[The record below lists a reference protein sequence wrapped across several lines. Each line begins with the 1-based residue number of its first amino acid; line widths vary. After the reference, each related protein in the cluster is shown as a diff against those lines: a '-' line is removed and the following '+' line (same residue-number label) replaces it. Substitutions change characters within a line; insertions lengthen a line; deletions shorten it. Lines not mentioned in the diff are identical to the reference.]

1 MRFEN
6 ILAVI
11 DPTTDNQRALHRAI
25 RIASATGARVHAYLC
40 GYSRLQADDVDA
52 LQRAGL
58 ERYRLWLDHVVKNT
72 DCYGLE
78 VIPTVEW
85 DPDWREALAPAAEKL
100 NCDLIVK
107 STYRRSAVR
116 RRLLTTADMRLLRT
130 AKCPVSLVKRES
142 GSSPVDDVL
151 LALNI
156 GATDESHARLNEKII
171 DAGHSVLARNPNA
184 RLHAV
189 NAYSDSDYF
198 IHPPDLAHRVGIPR
212 ERCYVALGAPEKVIA
227 ETATKL
233 NAGLVIIG
241 TVARR
246 GITGVAIGNTAE
258 RVLDQLDDDVM
269 VLVG

>member
-1 MRFEN
+1 MRIEN

-25 RIASATGARVHAYLC
+25 RVASGTGARVTAYLC
-40 GYSRLQADDVDA
+40 AYSRLQADDVDA
-52 LQRAGL
+52 LQRVGL
-58 ERYRLWLDHVVKNT
+58 ERYSIWLNHLVANT
-72 DCYGLE
+72 DKYGVD
-78 VIPTVEW
+78 VIPVVDW
-85 DPDWREALAPAAEKL
+85 DPDWREAVAPAAERL
-100 NCDLIVK
+100 DCDLIIK

-116 RRLLTTADMRLLRT
+116 RRLLKNSDKRLLRT

-156 GATDESHARLNEKII
+156 GATDEAHVRLNEKII

-198 IHPPDLAHRVGIPR
+198 IHPPDLAHRVSIPR
-212 ERCYVALGAPEKVIA
+212 DRAHVAMGTPEKVIA
-227 ETATKL
+227 ETAAKL

-246 GITGVAIGNTAE
+246 GITGIAIGNTAE
-258 RVLDQLDDDVM
+258 RVLDQLEDDVM
-269 VLVG
+269 VLIG